1 MLEVSMSNSIRERAY
16 GPWAMHRDLV
26 NEFNRYLAGDGAA
39 AASHDGSSA
48 ATADWS
54 PAVDIAEYAD
64 RFVLHAD
71 VPGIDPASIEV
82 TLEKGVLILA
92 GNREKDADAAG
103 VERRRIERAQGRFFR
118 RFSLPDTVDSEAV
131 TARGANGVLEVVIP
145 KRPTAQPRRISVAH

>member
-1 MLEVSMSNSIRERAY
+1 MSNLIRERTF
-16 GPWAMHRDLV
+16 GPWAMHRELL
-26 NEFNRYLAGDGAA
+26 NEFNRYIQADSAA
-39 AASHDGSSA
+39 THDGSSG
-48 ATADWS
+48 ATADWV

-82 TLEKGVLILA
+82 TLEKGVLSLS
-92 GNREKDADAAG
+92 GSREKDAEAG
-103 VERRRIERAQGRFFR
+103 SVERRRIERAHGRFFR

-131 TARGANGVLEVVIP
+131 SARGANGVLEVVIP